1 MALVAISF
9 SFLLLLNMPLAF
21 AIGIA
26 SLLYFVTE
34 PSLPLTIVVQ
44 RMVTITQSYP
54 MLAIPFFVIAGV
66 LMNASGITKRLVSFA
81 NVLTGHLAGG
91 LAQVSIVLSALMG
104 GISGSAIAD
113 ASMQARI
120 LGPTMI
126 NKGYSKGYASS
137 VIAISSLITATIPPS
152 VGLIVYGFVGEVSI
166 GKLFA
171 AGIIPGILMTL
182 FLMVPAYVVAKK
194 RGYGVEREKFAT
206 FDELKKCFKESI
218 WALLFPVFL
227 ILGIRFGIFT
237 PTEAGAFAIVY
248 AFIIGKFVYRELDGK
263 SFKEVLHHSVIDN
276 GVILLIISAA
286 AIFGYAS
293 AYNGLP
299 KTMAEFISGITTNP
313 YLLLFIILGF
323 LFIAGMVMES
333 TVLTLLFTPIFL
345 PVIQSA
351 GIDPVHFG
359 ILMMTIVTLGC
370 MTPPV
375 GVAMFAVCSI
385 LDCPTDKYVIES
397 LPFFAAVL
405 GLVMVLAFFPQLV
418 MFLPNLLF

>member
-194 RGYGVEREKFAT
+194 RGYGVERKKFAT

-276 GVILLIISAA
+276 GVILLIISGA

-299 KTMAEFISGITTNP
+299 KTMAEFIGGITTNP

-405 GLVMVLAFFPQLV
+405 GLVVVLALFPQLV